1 MITFRQAAVTILVT
15 ATMLAVTS
23 CSDSTEQIE
32 GTYTAEYDATS
43 ILTDTLKEQNYEI
56 EAVGTITAPY
66 RLSLTQ
72 NEYTIELDTASY
84 EQSFTEFLD
93 NNIDQ
98 ISTQMLVS
106 MGLADTEEDRSRFI
120 QITEFE
126 TFEEFEEDLKQDLIK
141 AMDFDNMDAQKQ
153 QGKYTYRNKTIKFKA
168 ENNFEGTVNE
178 DGTITVNQP
187 NRQLEFIK
195 D

>member
-1 MITFRQAAVTILVT
+1 MITFRQAAAVILVT
-15 ATMLAVTS
+15 TTLLTTS
-23 CSDSTEQIE
+23 ACSDSTNEIQ
-32 GTYTAEYDATS
+32 GTYTAEYDATN
-43 ILTDTLKEQNYEI
+43 ILTDILKEQNYEI

-66 RLSLTQ
+66 RLSLTK
-72 NEYTIELDTASY
+72 NEYTIELDTDAY

-106 MGLADTEEDRSRFI
+106 MGLDNTEEDKARFI
-120 QITEFE
+120 KITEFD

-153 QGKYTYRNKTIKFKA
+153 QGKYTYRNNTIKFKA

-178 DGTITVNQP
+178 DGTITVSTTQ
-187 NRQLEFIK
+187 QLTFIK